1 MSYEL
6 CRDESLG
13 DGLRRICR
21 KQVELAL
28 AIARGETETDDTP
41 VHETRKHLKKAR
53 AALRLVKKEI
63 GRGLFK
69 RQDHCLRDV
78 GRLISDIR
86 DAEVRLQTVRQLQGL
101 TRRQKRRSYRTV
113 EEMLTLEL
121 ANFVAA
127 FADWQKQ
134 AIPMLES
141 VCREIDRWP
150 VDQLNC
156 QQLRC
161 AVQQTYKCGRKAF
174 ARAKATCTAEDF
186 HSFRSEA
193 KQLWYQL
200 RILRPT
206 NPVVL
211 KNLADELR
219 AVGDLLGRAHD
230 LSFLGDRLKQEHGN
244 SQFEREGHQLLALI
258 ESSRSDLQRAA
269 AELAERF
276 FVERPRD
283 FGGRIAVWLNDWV
296 NEKPP
301 SLAGKLV
308 SV

>member
-6 CRDESLG
+6 CCDESLG

-174 ARAKATCTAEDF
+174 ARAKATCTPEDF
-186 HSFRSEA
+186 HS
-193 KQLWYQL
+193 
-200 RILRPT
+200 
-206 NPVVL
+206 
-211 KNLADELR
+211 
-219 AVGDLLGRAHD
+219 
-230 LSFLGDRLKQEHGN
+230 
-244 SQFEREGHQLLALI
+244 
-258 ESSRSDLQRAA
+258 
-269 AELAERF
+269 
-276 FVERPRD
+276 
-283 FGGRIAVWLNDWV
+283 
-296 NEKPP
+296 
-301 SLAGKLV
+301 
-308 SV
+308 